1 MGETRIVLRGNQAT
15 QPQAAV
21 RELVCLGVK
30 RPATRRVNQHQA
42 KTLMSARAFS
52 LIAHGACRQSGS
64 VGFADD
70 PCPILS
76 RTLIIIFVYVIIHA
90 RRNRYEKPNER
101 RRQC

>member
-1 MGETRIVLRGNQAT
+1 MGETIIVLRGNQAT
-15 QPQAAV
+15 QQMAAV

-64 VGFADD
+64 VGFA
-70 PCPILS
+70 
-76 RTLIIIFVYVIIHA
+76 
-90 RRNRYEKPNER
+90 N
-101 RRQC
+101 